1 MQGCCGPPMSA
12 FINGEVTG
20 AGEKSL
26 RAACA
31 DTADHLAGQLAL
43 PFGLML
49 LSGLWMTFLMRK
61 KR

>member
-1 MQGCCGPPMSA
+1 MSA

-26 RAACA
+26 RAAGA